1 MTVRVGVDVGGTFT
15 DCVAVDDAGR
25 LVGHRQEASTPPR
38 VEEGA
43 LRAIENLGAHEAI
56 AHIVHGTTVATNA
69 LIERTTARIGL
80 LTTAGCRDVLA
91 IGTQRRPEL
100 YDVMQR
106 KPEPLVPGGSRWMS
120 GSGAD
125 GTGVRPLD
133 EAADRR
139 AARRFA
145 REGVEAVVVSFLF
158 SYVGFF
164 SIMAAGRSPMHG
176 RTVVLQDILGGGS
189 GGWRW

>member
-91 IGTQRRPEL
+91 IGTQRRPGAVRRDAAQARAPRARRLEV
-100 YDVMQR
+100 DER
-106 KPEPLVPGGSRWMS
+106 I
-120 GSGAD
+120 GAD